1 MLRQTLQDSN
11 TSIAQTP
18 LNPNRNSRVSREP
31 DRAATTT
38 TAGGSERRNKP
49 TNARQPTN
57 AKQDR
62 EESLTKQTTQQR
74 ETTTTRPRTQTT
86 PNTKHKWD
94 NKIQESKKNTEKE
107 TNARRT
113 QRYNITQT
121 NDETNARKKRR
132 TSENQGYTPPHT
144 PRQIIHIH
152 AQPQEVSATTAAPAG
167 QRNDGP
173 KWRQDRL
180 QLPTHMNQNRQR
192 ETHHR

>member
-74 ETTTTRPRTQTT
+74 HDKQRETQQHDPEHRPHQTRNTNGTTKYKSQ
-86 PNTKHKWD
+86 
-94 NKIQESKKNTEKE
+94 
-107 TNARRT
+107 RRT
-113 QRYNITQT
+113 QKKKQMLEGHSETTSHKPTTKQT
-121 NDETNARKKRR
+121 HGRKGEHQR
-132 TSENQGYTPPHT
+132 TKDTLLHT
-144 PRQIIHIH
+144 
-152 AQPQEVSATTAAPAG
+152 
-167 QRNDGP
+167 
-173 KWRQDRL
+173 
-180 QLPTHMNQNRQR
+180 
-192 ETHHR
+192 HRDK